1 MGAAPRTPEKLP
13 LPDPVAESE
22 PGRSPQALSVSGLG
36 KRYGSVAALEGVDLT
51 VRSSELVG
59 LVGANGAGK
68 STLMKIA
75 CGLVR
80 PTTGRARIFGV
91 DSDIGQARRT
101 LAYLAELFRFPGWC
115 TGSEVLAL
123 HQRLSGSH
131 GGEAERDELLE
142 LVGLSDAAKRR
153 VEEMSKGMQQRLGI
167 AQALVGEPRLLLLDE
182 PTSAL
187 DPAGRRTIRTLL
199 LELRARG
206 IAVLLNSHLLGE
218 VERVCDRVVILAG
231 GKVVTAGRPDELTTR
246 GGVEIQ
252 TGSGT
257 RRFPDA
263 RREDAPRIVAQLVSE
278 GVEIYEVTVIMS
290 SVLDWRS
297 TLQSRFS
304 WRCRCLAR
312 CFYRRLPTGSPCSC
326 CTAPGW

>member
-1 MGAAPRTPEKLP
+1 MSASPELLPSDSHADAPPATSAP
-13 LPDPVAESE
+13 
-22 PGRSPQALSVSGLG
+22 ALAVSGLG
-36 KRYGSVAALEGVDLT
+36 KRYGSLIALDGVELT
-51 VRSSELVG
+51 VGPGELVG

-80 PTTGRARIFGV
+80 PSTGTARIFGAH
-91 DSDIGQARRT
+91 SDTREARQS
-101 LAYLAELFRFPGWC
+101 LGYLAELFRFPGWC
-115 TGSEVLAL
+115 SALEVLAL
-123 HQRLSGSH
+123 HQQLSGSR
-131 GGEAERDELLE
+131 GGQTERDELLE
-142 LVGLSDAAKRR
+142 LVGLSDAATRR

-187 DPAGRRTIRTLL
+187 DPAGRRDIRTLL

-206 IAVLLNSHLLGE
+206 IAVLLNSHLLGD

-252 TGSGT
+252 TGNGM

-263 RREDAPRIVAQLVSE
+263 RREDVPGIVAELVSE
-278 GVEIYEVTVIMS
+278 GVEIYEVTII
-290 SVLDWRS
+290 RS
-297 TLQSRFS
+297 TLEDAYLQ
-304 WRCRCLAR
+304 LVD
-312 CFYRRLPTGSPCSC
+312 PE
-326 CTAPGW
+326 